1 MFIAKEIGRVN
12 GIPIYEYKRD
22 DERYLV
28 REFGT
33 PCNEG
38 HNYYVESPSGK
49 LYCFCQHKG
58 SIEELLLF
66 IKQGKADCD
75 KYLCE
80 LKSIFDE

>member
-33 PCNEG
+33 PCNGE
-38 HNYYVESPSGK
+38 HNYYVKSPSGK
-49 LYCFCQHKG
+49 LYCFSRHKG
-58 SIEELLLF
+58 SIEELFLF
-66 IKQGKADCD
+66 IKQGKADSEKYHCD
-75 KYLCE
+75 LN
-80 LKSIFDE
+80 SIFDE